1 MFNLFFTNVVMFH
14 VVCPLLLRS
23 SVLIIC
29 NIKLIHT
36 YRMNRVAIK
45 LLFVKKKKKKNGI
58 DEKRKVKPS

>member
-1 MFNLFFTNVVMFH
+1 MFNLFFANVVMFH

-29 NIKLIHT
+29 NIKLVHT

-45 LLFVKKKKKKNGI
+45 LLFVKKKKKKKW
-58 DEKRKVKPS
+58 D